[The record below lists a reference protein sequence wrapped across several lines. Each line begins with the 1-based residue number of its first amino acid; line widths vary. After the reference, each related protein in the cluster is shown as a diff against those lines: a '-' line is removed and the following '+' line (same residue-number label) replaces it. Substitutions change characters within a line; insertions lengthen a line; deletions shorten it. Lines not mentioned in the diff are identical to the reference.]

1 MNFSLCLFSV
11 VIFLSTGQFSF
22 YLIRYAESY
31 DSCLI
36 TFTGLVRRFSTFYSQ
51 YINVF
56 LSYVRFHE
64 TSARTFLC
72 FHRISYSE
80 TYLVNQGYLYL
91 RLQLDWVIINH
102 FVDYLSQKAYCWMFF
117 FLSEC
122 ISRQKFLF
130 HPIQQP
136 FSTKETH

>member
-1 MNFSLCLFSV
+1 MLDRGLKQPIIIVPEPMCPIMFFLTFIWGLKFRCINIYNSHILFMNFSLCLFSV
-11 VIFLSTGQFSF
+11 VIYISTGQFSF

-36 TFTGLVRRFSTFYSQ
+36 TFTGLVGRFSTFYSQ

-80 TYLVNQGYLYL
+80 TYLVNQGHLHL
-91 RLQLDWVIINH
+91 RLQLD
-102 FVDYLSQKAYCWMFF
+102 
-117 FLSEC
+117 
-122 ISRQKFLF
+122 
-130 HPIQQP
+130 
-136 FSTKETH
+136 